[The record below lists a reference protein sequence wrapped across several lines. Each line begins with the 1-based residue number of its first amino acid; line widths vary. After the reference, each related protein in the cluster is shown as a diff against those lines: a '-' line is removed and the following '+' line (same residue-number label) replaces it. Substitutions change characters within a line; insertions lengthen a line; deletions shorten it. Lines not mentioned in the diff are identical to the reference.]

1 MKTIKIQLLVNNN
14 EYEVSVSPNET
25 LLDIL
30 RERLG
35 LTGTKRGC
43 EIGECGACT
52 VVMNGEAVNSC
63 LILAPQADGSKIMTV
78 EGLMRNGEYHP
89 LQQSFLNHDAVHC
102 GFCTPGMLM
111 SAYVLLQ
118 QKQNPTE
125 TGIKQAIA
133 GNLCRC
139 TGYQQIVEAIGDV
152 GKKGETD

>member
-1 MKTIKIQLLVNNN
+1 MQTIKIQLLVNNN

-63 LILAPQADGSKIMTV
+63 LILTPQADGSKIMTV
-78 EGLMRNGEYHP
+78 ESLMRNGE
-89 LQQSFLNHDAVHC
+89 LQIGRAS
-102 GFCTPGMLM
+102 
-111 SAYVLLQ
+111 
-118 QKQNPTE
+118 
-125 TGIKQAIA
+125 
-133 GNLCRC
+133 CRE
-139 TGYQQIVEAIGDV
+139 GV
-152 GKKGETD
+152 